1 MTHYLPLNRFTLMLG
16 HFTNGQA
23 LPILLQPGSRTGKT
37 ITHENLQGPVS

>member
-23 LPILLQPGSRTGKT
+23 LPSYFSQDQELVKP
-37 ITHENLQGPVS
+37 